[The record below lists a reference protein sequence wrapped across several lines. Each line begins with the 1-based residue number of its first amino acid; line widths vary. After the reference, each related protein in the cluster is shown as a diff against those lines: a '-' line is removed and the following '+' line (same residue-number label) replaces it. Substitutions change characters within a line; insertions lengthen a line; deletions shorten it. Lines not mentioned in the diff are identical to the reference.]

1 MRSGP
6 LPFTETGSPLAVD
19 PLLGTVVN
27 GKYHILSVAGAGG
40 MGKIY
45 QAEQIPLG
53 RPAALKV
60 LNPTYT
66 SSSKDQDFQRR
77 FFLEASILSRLQ
89 HPNIVT
95 VFDYGCVEGTQPEM
109 YFMAMEFLAGETLE
123 RRTRRNGRMS
133 VEELLPIVRQIARG
147 LHDAHQ
153 QGVVHRDLKP
163 SNVMLVPRPDGS
175 ALVKIVDF
183 GLVKV
188 LGTDSDQ
195 ITREGTFLGS
205 ARYMSPEQ
213 IVHGG
218 VDHRTDVYALG
229 VLMFEALCGVPP
241 FQRDEM
247 VQTLMAHI
255 NDPVPEMAVVAPDA
269 RVPAAVEAFVRR
281 CMAKSPSERPSDM
294 DAVLAEISV
303 CARVLGMA
311 PVPSDRYDVDSGAI
325 TRSGRFERPLDVPTR
340 AEVRPALEA
349 PTQSEVSIPQV
360 ASALAPSA
368 VGPTPPSASW
378 KLWLAGAAA
387 LLVVGL
393 VLALVITMAARDESD
408 KPPATTASSAG
419 VPPADFSRTFV
430 LWLDSTPSGAEVVEG
445 DTVLGT
451 TPMQLSIENEVVRAS
466 PKRLTLR
473 SPGHRPYSLVQGPS
487 DGNVR
492 VAAALQPLPEGTESV
507 PPKTGRGP
515 APRETKAPAPPTQP
529 ADPGIRLRR

>member
-147 LHDAHQ
+147 LYDAHQ

-255 NDPVPEMAVVAPDA
+255 NDPVPEMAAVAPDA

-281 CMAKSPSERPSDM
+281 CLAKSPSERPSDM
-294 DAVLAEISV
+294 GAVLAEISV

-325 TRSGRFERPLDVPTR
+325 TRSGRFEKPLDAPTR

-360 ASALAPSA
+360 ASAPDA
-368 VGPTPPSASW
+368 VGPAPPSASR
-378 KLWLAGAAA
+378 KLWLAGAVA
-387 LLVVGL
+387 LLVAGL
-393 VLALVITMAARDESD
+393 TLALVIAVAVRDEPDRPDVQMAPSAAVT
-408 KPPATTASSAG
+408 PAG
-419 VPPADFSRTFV
+419 FSRTFV

-492 VAAALQPLPEGTESV
+492 VAAALQPLPEGTETP
-507 PPKTGRGP
+507 PPKSGRAP
-515 APRETKAPAPPTQP
+515 APRETKAQPTPTQP

>member
-27 GKYHILSVAGAGG
+27 GKYHILAIAGAGG

-241 FQRDEM
+241 FQREEM

-255 NDPVPEMAVVAPDA
+255 NDPVPEMAAVAPDA
-269 RVPAAVEAFVRR
+269 QVPAAVEAFVRR

-303 CARVLGMA
+303 CARVLGMTPA
-311 PVPSDRYDVDSGAI
+311 PSDRYDVDSGAI
-325 TRSGRFERPLDVPTR
+325 TRSGRFEKPPDAPTR
-340 AEVRPALEA
+340 AEVRPSLDA
-349 PTQSEVSIPQV
+349 PTRSDVSIPQV
-360 ASALAPSA
+360 AAAPAPSTA
-368 VGPTPPSASW
+368 EPAPPSASW

-387 LLVVGL
+387 LVVSGIA
-393 VLALVITMAARDESD
+393 LALGVSLAGREEPAGATAPVAPSAR
-408 KPPATTASSAG
+408 PAEFT
-419 VPPADFSRTFV
+419 RTFV
-430 LWLDSTPSGAEVVEG
+430 LWLDSTPAGAEVLEG

-451 TPMQLSIENEVVRAS
+451 TPMQLSIENETVRVS

-487 DGNVR
+487 EGNVR
-492 VAAALQPLPEGTESV
+492 VAAALQPLPESAENPAT
-507 PPKTGRGP
+507 KAGRGP
-515 APRETKAPAPPTQP
+515 APRDTKTSPPPTQP
-529 ADPGIRLRR
+529 ADPGIRLHR